1 MFIVSNTLFA
11 EIITDFPRLLF
22 VKTLV
27 NIISGFLI
35 VAVSTTAVFAD
46 NITLTGTVKDNEG
59 NPIEFATVK
68 VAGKAI
74 GTHTELNGTYRL
86 VLAEADTIPMQF
98 SCIGY
103 RDVKKNLIGA
113 KGEVTLD
120 VMLPI
125 DDKLLDA
132 VEVTAYRNNI
142 GGMQQIDRNDLKLS
156 PDVSGGSVE
165 ALITTMAGVNSSNEM
180 SSQYSVRGGSF
191 DENSVYINGTEIYR
205 PQLVRSGQQEGLSII
220 NPDMVGSI
228 KFSTGGFPARYADKM
243 SSVLD
248 IAYREPEAFEAG
260 ITASLMGINAYLGT
274 NSGKFS
280 QLHGFRFKKNNSLL
294 SSLETRGEY
303 NPSYLDYQTNL
314 NWTPSKKFS
323 VNFLGNISVNHYNFE
338 PADRETSFGTST
350 NTKKFKVYFD
360 GQEKDKFETYLGALN
375 LNYRVNSATDFSLGL
390 SGFLTNELVSYDISG
405 EYWLD
410 QAGTSGDQ
418 AVGGELGVGKYMEHS
433 RTRLKASVIQAIL
446 KGNTVIKNNHI
457 SYGLLMQ
464 SEKFYDRTREWEW
477 RDSAGYSLPTQPE
490 GVHLVYNL
498 ASRQDLNSTR
508 MAFYAEDTYYFETGA
523 GFFSLNGG
531 VRLSYWSFNKE
542 FLASPRVNVAFSPAA
557 SNRWKF
563 RAAAGMYYQS
573 PFYKEYRE
581 AVTDNLGNTSIRL
594 NDKIKSPRN
603 IQLLLGT
610 DYDFRAMNRPFKIS
624 AEAYYKNLSN
634 LISYEYDNLKVQYA
648 GVNDSKGFI
657 MGLDLKLFGQF
668 VPGSDSWIS
677 FSLMKTQQEVGG
689 IKTPLP
695 SDQRY
700 AFSLFFTDYFPKFPK
715 LKFSL
720 RGIFSDGLTMVAPR
734 IKREVSWFRA
744 PAYKRVDIGLSYQI
758 VGAPDEDKPTG
769 FLRHFRN
776 ISVGVDV
783 FNLFDISN
791 VSSYYWVTDVNGI
804 QYAVPNYLTRRQ
816 FNAHLTIEF

>member
-1 MFIVSNTLFA
+1 MVALLSAIPALA
-11 EIITDFPRLLF
+11 ES
-22 VKTLV
+22 V
-27 NIISGFLI
+27 
-35 VAVSTTAVFAD
+35 
-46 NITLTGTVKDNEG
+46 TLTGVVKDQEG
-59 NPIEFATVK
+59 HPIEFATVK
-68 VAGKAI
+68 VQGKAI
-74 GTHTELNGTYRL
+74 GTLTELDGSYKL

-98 SCIGY
+98 SCMGY
-103 RDVKKNLIGA
+103 REVKKNLIGA
-113 KGEVTLD
+113 KGNVTLN
-120 VMLPI
+120 VMLPH
-125 DDKLLDA
+125 DDIMLQE
-132 VEVTAYRNNI
+132 VEVTAYRNNV
-142 GGMQQIDRNDLKLS
+142 GGMDQIDRKDLKLS

-165 ALITTMAGVNSSNEM
+165 GLLTTMAGVNSSNEM
-180 SSQYSVRGGSF
+180 SSQYSVRGGSY

-220 NPDMVGSI
+220 NPDMVERI

-248 IAYREPEAFEAG
+248 ITYREPEAFEAG
-260 ITASLMGINAYLGT
+260 LTASLMGVNAYLGT

-314 NWTPSKKFS
+314 TWTPSKKFS
-323 VNFLGNISVNHYNFE
+323 VNFLGNISSNHYNFE

-360 GQEKDKFETYLGALN
+360 GEEKDRFDTYLGALS
-375 LNYRVNSATDFSLGL
+375 LNYRVNKATDFTLGL

-410 QAGTSGDQ
+410 QAGTSGEGG
-418 AVGGELGVGKYMEHS
+418 VGGELGVGKYMEHS
-433 RTRLKASVIQAIL
+433 RNRLKASVLQAVL
-446 KGNTVIKNNHI
+446 RGNTVIKNNHV

-490 GVHLVYNL
+490 GVHLIYNL
-498 ASRQDLNSTR
+498 SSRQDLTTTR
-508 MAFYAEDTYYFETGA
+508 AAFFAEDTYYLETGA
-523 GFFSLNGG
+523 GHFTINGG

-542 FLASPRVNVAFSPAA
+542 FLVSPRVNVTFSPAA
-557 SNRWKF
+557 SNRWRF
-563 RAAAGMYYQS
+563 RMAAGMYYQS
-573 PFYKEYRE
+573 PFYKEYRQ
-581 AVTDNLGNTSIRL
+581 AVTDKLGNASISL
-594 NDKIKSPRN
+594 NRDIKSPRS
-603 IQLLLGT
+603 IQVLFAA
-610 DYDFRAMNRPFKIS
+610 DYDFRTMSRPFKIS
-624 AEAYYKNLSN
+624 AEAYYKRLDN
-634 LISYEYDNLKVQYA
+634 LISYEYDNLKVQYS
-648 GVNDSKGFI
+648 GVNDSKGYI

-677 FSLMKTQQEVGG
+677 FSLMKTQQDVGG
-689 IKTPLP
+689 VKTPLP

-734 IKREVSWFRA
+734 VKREVSWFRA
-744 PAYKRVDIGLSYQI
+744 PSYKRVDIGLSYQI
-758 VGAPDEDKPTG
+758 LGAPDQKEPTG
-769 FLRHFRN
+769 FWKNFKN

-816 FNAHLTIEF
+816 FNARITFEF